1 MKEKPDKQLEKSLQ
15 ESIKRNEDKM
25 ENSFYRM
32 SKMQSDLDKDSKSY
46 PELEQFAV
54 SKEQKK
60 NDLIS

>member
-32 SKMQSDLDKDSKSY
+32 SKM
-46 PELEQFAV
+46 
-54 SKEQKK
+54 
-60 NDLIS
+60 